1 MRTRSL
7 SHTQSI
13 ISSYKS
19 RLNHSKPS
27 RFFSCT
33 PHTRSDADHRA
44 SSKLFADAEREEA
57 QKAPQPKNPLLNV
70 EHENWTG
77 EESMQDAVLRMLV
90 DKYKPLRGGTIQT
103 AEQKLRQAP
112 PPLSSVQLPPVQDFS
127 SSSTAPST
135 TPRTPASWANEP
147 LIPAVEGHRPWHTTF
162 KAPSHATSSVRCG
175 SFPPIVK
182 PSTATT
188 APDMLDDKARRKE
201 REVKKRT
208 QTAGR
213 LSRAKESTLEYRL
226 GIKSSHVH
234 SRPNPSSVKG
244 WQGLVEERIERARS
258 EGHFRTIKGMGQPIQ
273 RSTEESN
280 PFIAR
285 EEYLMNRIVQ
295 RQGAAPPWVEIQGEL
310 ETAVTSFRELLRQS
324 WVRRAIR
331 MLTLS
336 QPATLLPTFTLSD
349 AVRLRDAEWEE
360 RERAYHDTAVE
371 ELNSL
376 VRKYNAMAPYAVRR
390 PYYMRSVELDKA
402 YQDAGYEILQGL
414 AAQSQQKRGSTA
426 IRFGDEEDGVIGGG
440 APVGRALRI
449 RDVIRSWFGW
459 EMRSTNA
466 PSRLHRPK
474 HAGCV
479 CRWTRASWVKPRA
492 RARASCSDAARALPH
507 SHLLSHISL
516 KHKPQP
522 QTSSSSIAQAPRSA
536 SPRFTFLTPPHAIM
550 SSDDIIP
557 GDIVTVNHG
566 AYGRKEGLVIG
577 SHVDYAVRRPLH
589 PTWGDLSNP
598 QLAHRAVR
606 SSRSSSSPARSTR
619 HGTRPLRASSAP
631 STPVRNSAPSSA
643 TSTGDHTLP
652 AHPATPTCIF
662 SPSRGLT
669 TTTTTTTMCTLSTHA
684 PDPDSHD
691 VQLTGCPPSSSPFP
705 PGAL

>member
-7 SHTQSI
+7 SHTQSVF
-13 ISSYKS
+13 SSYTRRLDSSKS
-19 RLNHSKPS
+19 F
-27 RFFSCT
+27 RFFSWS
-33 PHTRSDADHRA
+33 PHPRSGADHRA

-112 PPLSSVQLPPVQDFS
+112 PKISSVQPPPVQAFS
-127 SSSTAPST
+127 SSSTAAPAA
-135 TPRTPASWANEP
+135 PRSPASWANEP

-162 KAPSHATSSVRCG
+162 KAPSHATSSVRYG
-175 SFPPIVK
+175 SFPPPIK
-182 PSTATT
+182 PSASTT
-188 APDMLDDKARRKE
+188 APDMMDDKARRKE

-226 GIKSSHVH
+226 GIKSSHVQ

-258 EGHFRTIKGMGQPIQ
+258 EGHFRTIKGRGQPIHC
-273 RSTEESN
+273 STEESN

-390 PYYMRSVELDKA
+390 PYYTRSVELDKA
-402 YQDAGYEILQGL
+402 YQDAGREILQGL
-414 AAQSQQKRGSTA
+414 AVQSQQTGGSTA
-426 IRFGDEEDGVIGGG
+426 VRFGGDDEDGAVGGG

-459 EMRSTNA
+459 GKA
-466 PSRLHRPK
+466 
-474 HAGCV
+474 
-479 CRWTRASWVKPRA
+479 
-492 RARASCSDAARALPH
+492 
-507 SHLLSHISL
+507 
-516 KHKPQP
+516 
-522 QTSSSSIAQAPRSA
+522 
-536 SPRFTFLTPPHAIM
+536 
-550 SSDDIIP
+550 
-557 GDIVTVNHG
+557 
-566 AYGRKEGLVIG
+566 
-577 SHVDYAVRRPLH
+577 
-589 PTWGDLSNP
+589 
-598 QLAHRAVR
+598 
-606 SSRSSSSPARSTR
+606 
-619 HGTRPLRASSAP
+619 
-631 STPVRNSAPSSA
+631 
-643 TSTGDHTLP
+643 
-652 AHPATPTCIF
+652 
-662 SPSRGLT
+662 
-669 TTTTTTTMCTLSTHA
+669 
-684 PDPDSHD
+684 
-691 VQLTGCPPSSSPFP
+691 
-705 PGAL
+705 